1 MQRKLFLTLAIVLSA
16 MVFSTA
22 AAAQQ
27 KFTVSLHGKQE
38 VPANSSAGSG
48 NCMVTLSTNETQIT
62 VECNYRNLSSNVVG
76 AHIHDNA
83 PVGVNGPIRFN
94 FNHTGGTTGTIGPL
108 VFSTTPAQIAEL
120 RTNRWYVN
128 IHTAN
133 FPGGEIRGQVKR
145 ANLSA
150 DYDGD
155 GRTDVIVFR
164 QSAQTVYA
172 LNSLDNSVTGTQL
185 GTGTTDIFI
194 NNGGDFDGDGRSD
207 PALLKFNADFSEM
220 SWVIL
225 QSGTNSLRVERW
237 GSGLGSVND
246 AIQPADYDG
255 DGKMDIA
262 VFRRSTG
269 IWYIKESST
278 GNTRTVTNFG
288 GPNYY
293 PVVGDYDGDGKADLC
308 VLRGESGA
316 SGPIS
321 WYIQLSS
328 NGQVQRFEW
337 GAAAT
342 DVPFYFFPIDFD
354 GDGKQD
360 IYVHRNVNGQRVFFV
375 RRSSD
380 GQMYT
385 LPWGASNWNIQF
397 GDYDG
402 DGKTDPALREVILG
416 GNNGLTRWHIFQSA
430 TQTHRTVDFGE
441 RLGPQGSSCCDT
453 RPAGP
458 QTEPP
463 FSIEQGILEIN

>member
-1 MQRKLFLTLAIVLSA
+1 MQRKFFLTLTIILSA
-16 MVFSTA
+16 MMFSTT

-27 KFTVSLHGKQE
+27 KFSVSLHGRQE
-38 VPANSSAGSG
+38 VPANNSAGNG
-48 NCMVTLSTNETQIT
+48 NCMVTLNQTETQIT
-62 VECNYRNLSSNVVG
+62 VTCNYRNLTSNVTG

-94 FNHTGGTTGTIGPL
+94 FSFTGGTTGTIGPL

-128 IHTAN
+128 IHTSN

-164 QSAQTVYA
+164 QSAQTVYV
-172 LNSLDNSVTGTQL
+172 LNSLDNSISGYGL
-185 GTGTTDIFI
+185 GTGMRDIFI
-194 NNGGDFDGDGRSD
+194 NNGGDFDGDGRAD
-207 PALLKFNADFSEM
+207 PALLKFSDDNVQM
-220 SWVIL
+220 YWVIL
-225 QSGTNSLRVERW
+225 QSGTNSLRVEQW
-237 GSGLGSVND
+237 GSGVTGD
-246 AIQPADYDG
+246 AIQPSDYDG

-288 GPNYY
+288 RPNDY
-293 PVVGDYDGDGKADLC
+293 PAIGDYDGDGKADLC
-308 VLRGESGA
+308 ILRGESGA

-321 WYIQLSS
+321 WYILYSS
-328 NGQVQRFEW
+328 TGQPQRFEW

-342 DVPFYFFPIDFD
+342 DAPFFFFPIDFD

-360 IYVHRNVNGQRVFFV
+360 IYVVRNVNGQRVHFV

-385 LPWGASNWNIQF
+385 LPWGGATTTNPQY

-402 DGKTDPALREVILG
+402 DGKTDPVAREPLPG
-416 GNNGLTRWHIFQSA
+416 GTNGFTRWHIFQSA

-441 RLGPQGSSCCDT
+441 RLGPQGQSCCDT
-453 RPAGP
+453 RPGGSQAELP
-458 QTEPP
+458 VD
-463 FSIEQGILEIN
+463 IEGGLGIN